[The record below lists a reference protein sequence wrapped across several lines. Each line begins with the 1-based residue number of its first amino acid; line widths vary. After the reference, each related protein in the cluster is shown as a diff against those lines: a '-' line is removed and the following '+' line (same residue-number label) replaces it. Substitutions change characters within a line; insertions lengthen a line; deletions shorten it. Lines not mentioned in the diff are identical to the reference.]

1 MIIVSQFFRELRR
14 RGVLGATAIYIVA
27 AWVLVQ
33 VASEVFPAFN
43 IPEFAIRYV
52 WIGVVLGFPLA
63 LIIGWMYDISPHGI
77 NRTPR
82 TGSDEGTGIPLKR
95 FDLLVL
101 KSFGS
106 GHAL

>member
-43 IPEFAIRYV
+43 IP
-52 WIGVVLGFPLA
+52 
-63 LIIGWMYDISPHGI
+63 
-77 NRTPR
+77 
-82 TGSDEGTGIPLKR
+82 
-95 FDLLVL
+95 
-101 KSFGS
+101 
-106 GHAL
+106 